1 LLLFYKFWGTQ
12 VEITERIRGFVVE
25 NFLLGAGENLKNDD
39 SFLAQGIIDSTGVLE
54 LVGLVEETYEIEVGD
69 DELTPENFDS
79 IDRIAGYVARK
90 LKSGAAP
97 ATAVFAKVN

>member
-1 LLLFYKFWGTQ
+1 

-39 SFLAQGIIDSTGVLE
+39 SFLGQGIIDSTGVLE

-90 LKSGAAP
+90 LKSGAVP
-97 ATAVFAKVN
+97 ATTVFAKVN

>member
-1 LLLFYKFWGTQ
+1 

-90 LKSGAAP
+90 LKSGAVP
-97 ATAVFAKVN
+97 ATTVFAKVN